1 MGNKAN
7 LRLVYSKPQK
17 ENRLQKLWNE
27 FTKVRSFEIEIPARF
42 RWWKT
47 ESEKAKILKKT
58 LTQAFGDYDYTTE
71 QVNIYPA
78 LRAEEEV
85 KKMITNRTLDYY
97 YKRHLMS
104 EKLIKKLDK
113 MAAKYK
119 EKTA

>member
-1 MGNKAN
+1 
-7 LRLVYSKPQK
+7 
-17 ENRLQKLWNE
+17 
-27 FTKVRSFEIEIPARF
+27 
-42 RWWKT
+42 
-47 ESEKAKILKKT
+47 